1 MNIDIHHIT
10 AFIDHSPLSPSILYH
25 QQHHQ
30 HFFSCMTILTRI
42 TSPADLFKCDTS
54 YYLLLHLKR
63 TERDAGDTD
72 KMLLN

>member
-1 MNIDIHHIT
+1 
-10 AFIDHSPLSPSILYH
+10 
-25 QQHHQ
+25 
-30 HFFSCMTILTRI
+30 MTLLTRI

-72 KMLLN
+72 KMLLNKGFIFHCQDAAAREPQRQKEMKRCAKP